1 MPLAYVPPEE
11 AFEVCIQCTEEQ
23 IQRHCDAAPE
33 NDRRDFDDQG
43 GLQVPVYH
51 VYKNGN
57 ISNRMKYW
65 YTFDEA
71 EGEDNEF
78 DIRDLPTWS
87 AWGEA
92 GSSQVMGSLSERAR
106 FHESFLPEALDR
118 GLVRINNN
126 QLTTVGGA

>member
-11 AFEVCIQCTEEQ
+11 AFEVRIQCTEKQ
-23 IQRHCDAAPE
+23 LQRHCDAAPE

-57 ISNRMKYW
+57 ISNRMTYW

-87 AWGEA
+87 TRAE
-92 GSSQVMGSLSERAR
+92 VMGSLSERAR
-106 FHESFLPEALDR
+106 FHESFLQEALDR

-126 QLTTVGGA
+126 QLITVGGA

>member
-1 MPLAYVPPEE
+1 MPLAYVKPEE
-11 AFEVCIQCTEEQ
+11 AFEVRIQCTEEQ

-57 ISNRMKYW
+57 ISNRMTYW

-78 DIRDLPTWS
+78 DIRDLPTF
-87 AWGEA
+87 
-92 GSSQVMGSLSERAR
+92 SLKSLT
-106 FHESFLPEALDR
+106 HEQLLQGVLAR
-118 GLVRINNN
+118 GLARVKGK
-126 QLTTVGGA
+126 QLITKQTRGYDNVQTD